1 MSCRLGQSSGF
12 TSNWNKKKGAAMPSL
27 KDAIAASKSPNLVPV
42 SAAPAIIAAQ
52 PLPFP
57 TNANMR
63 CILPPFNA
71 DPDSVRQFSSASP
84 QIRIWP
90 QPQQKSSASTST
102 TATGAAST
110 SSSSSSSSSTTLSAK
125 VVTFTTSSLPAG
137 TNYQTTV
144 QMAKSFQLISM
155 TVTSASE
162 VRIYGTQQ
170 AQIFD
175 ASRPTGNPVPPE
187 ISTNIITCVT
197 FQSALTWGWQNRI
210 GANQNDP
217 QSVSIYCSVFNT
229 VPTSGAAVTITI
241 NFLPLES

>member
-1 MSCRLGQSSGF
+1 
-12 TSNWNKKKGAAMPSL
+12 MPSL

-42 SAAPAIIAAQ
+42 SAAPAVIAAQ

-110 SSSSSSSSSTTLSAK
+110 SSSSSSSSSSSTLSAK
-125 VVTFTTSSLPAG
+125 VVTFTTGSLPPG
-137 TNYQTTV
+137 GIYQTTV

-197 FQSALTWGWQNRI
+197 FQSPLSWGWQNRI

-229 VPTSGAAVTITI
+229 VPTSGAAVTVTI
-241 NFLPLES
+241 SYLPLES